1 VNAKRL
7 SDEQLTRGE
16 PGGDACR
23 PLETTTQARRSLGR
37 LWREKQ
43 IAIYQKAADAPRG
56 LKVIT
61 NFSAQGETRVKKIVA
76 ELDLTASPDII
87 VIDARR
93 DNKPSAS
100 TA

>member
-1 VNAKRL
+1 MCSPSNSHLKRNL
-7 SDEQLTRGE
+7 
-16 PGGDACR
+16 
-23 PLETTTQARRSLGR
+23 
-37 LWREKQ
+37 EKQ
-43 IAIYQKAADAPRG
+43 VAIYQKAAAARQA

-61 NFSAQGETRVKKIVA
+61 NFSAEDEARVARILT
-76 ELDLTASPDII
+76 ELKLTESADII